1 MRLGLLTLCFVLA
14 SLPAMAQEPSLEVS
28 REACSWAMVEYKMP
42 EGVELNSSPISSAF
56 TVNLTQDLA
65 TKLGLP
71 TDIYA
76 SELQIGTI
84 ELVDG
89 ALTFNGQPLENPD
102 QAALAEACRSAT
114 P

>member
-1 MRLGLLTLCFVLA
+1 
-14 SLPAMAQEPSLEVS
+14 
-28 REACSWAMVEYKMP
+28 MP

-102 QAALAEACRSAT
+102 QASLAEACRSAT

>member
-1 MRLGLLTLCFVLA
+1 MRRCLLTLCLLLIA
-14 SLPAMAQEPSLEVS
+14 LPALAQEPSLEVS
-28 REACSWAMVEYKMP
+28 QEACNWAMVEYKMP
-42 EGVELNSSPISSAF
+42 EGVELNASPVAKNF
-56 TVNLTQDLA
+56 TVNLTQDLG

-114 P
+114 R